1 MLLFLSKQ
9 KGRWPG
15 SFRDGNNGR
24 TSVVLAQGLQPGIG
38 LWGGVSRLGRNSHI
52 SPLHWPIPPVKILKR
67 SPAAAR
73 CHIACFTVFVP
84 ALVLAVSGLS
94 YGLPPEP
101 PPPAPCCPEL
111 DFRTNAHYGNTF
123 GDGGSRA
130 YARA

>member
-73 CHIACFTVFVP
+73 CHIACFNGV
-84 ALVLAVSGLS
+84 
-94 YGLPPEP
+94 
-101 PPPAPCCPEL
+101 
-111 DFRTNAHYGNTF
+111 R
-123 GDGGSRA
+123 
-130 YARA
+130 ARACAGREWPVLRITAGAATTNTVLPRARLSHRCSLR